1 MLRPM
6 LFIGVGGSGGKTLR
20 TISNSLSKLLHDV
33 GYTESIP
40 DVWQFL
46 HIDLPVIQD
55 GTEYPAPFLTSDQYH
70 SVVKAGMVYK
80 DLLNKVSSLGDK
92 DIQQNVLAG
101 WARPLPNLQIN
112 MPPSMD
118 RAIGRL
124 AGLSDIPGIKMRIRN
139 SIAQMQSPAAQS
151 GLQRLAERLPEIKM
165 DLQPEV
171 VIISSSVGG
180 SGSGMFL
187 DIAEILKRTSN
198 QAWLQSPKILLYT
211 PEIFESL
218 RYVKSSM
225 AANHLGVMNEIITES
240 YQVKSQC
247 TELAYERSGLI
258 PVGDFAECNHYYFLG
273 VNKSDG
279 AGTSFSSQINEM
291 DNHFHETGI
300 SIANAITQG
309 LFWDWLEKIP
319 FGSHTGSQSLS
330 NAGWAR
336 MRTGLTIWEHSQLT
350 SIILEEATRAQNSRE
365 AWSGFWEGHRT
376 RPLIEAV
383 PLTNEVRRSI
393 ITGWFLSSLFG
404 LRDIEYREDRPIVR
418 IWNSMLSLPS
428 WSTFR
433 DPLPYKKL
441 EDNRREW
448 LLPAV
453 LKSIAMALCEQGA
466 TGNSEPLEAVEF
478 LLFLGQEVVT
488 PIQSQNPRNSLGLGS
503 TQPIGK
509 IEKSN
514 LISDWINTGI
524 HPAPNGSLNALL
536 SENLKTMANRREA
549 LRATIEEIR
558 MHHKKVWQ
566 EYESTPWSE
575 LPETWEL
582 REDIDQAL
590 SRICDFVS

>member
-20 TISNSLSKLLHDV
+20 TISNSLTKLLHDV

-46 HIDLPVIQD
+46 HIDLPEIQD

-80 DLLNKVSSLGDK
+80 DLLYKVSSLGDK
-92 DIQQNVLAG
+92 VIQQNVLAG

-124 AGLSDIPGIKMRIRN
+124 AGLSDIPGIKLRIQN
-139 SIAQMQSPAAQS
+139 SIARMQSPAAQS
-151 GLQRLAERLPEIKM
+151 GLQRLAECLPDIEMDLHPEI
-165 DLQPEV
+165 

-180 SGSGMFL
+180 SGSGMIL

-198 QAWLQSPKILLYT
+198 QAWLQSPRILLYT

-225 AANHLGVMNEIITES
+225 AANHLGLMNEIITEG
-240 YQVKSQC
+240 YQVKSQS

-258 PVGDFAECNHYYFLG
+258 PVGDFAARNHYYFLG

-279 AGTSFSSQINEM
+279 AGTSFSLQMNEM
-291 DNHFHETGI
+291 DIHFHETGI

-319 FGSHTGSQSLS
+319 FGSHIGSQSLS

-336 MRTGLTIWEHSQLT
+336 MRTGLTIWEHPQLT
-350 SIILEEATRAQNSRE
+350 GIILEEAARAQNSRE

-383 PLTNEVRRSI
+383 PITNEVRRSI
-393 ITGWFLSSLFG
+393 IAGWFLSSMFG
-404 LRDIEYREDRPIVR
+404 LRDIGYREDKPIVR
-418 IWNSMLSLPS
+418 VWNSSLPTPG
-428 WSTFR
+428 WSVFR
-433 DPLPYKKL
+433 DPLPSKKV
-441 EDNRREW
+441 EDSKREW
-448 LLPAV
+448 LLPVV
-453 LKSIAMALCEQGA
+453 LKSITFALCEHGA
-466 TGNSEPLEAVEF
+466 SGKSQPLEAFEF
-478 LLFLGQEVVT
+478 LLFLGREVMT
-488 PIQSQNPRNSLGLGS
+488 TIPAENLLGALG
-503 TQPIGK
+503 IGNALPNAQLG
-509 IEKSN
+509 KSS
-514 LISDWINTGI
+514 LISEWLITGVN
-524 HPAPNGSLNALL
+524 PSPNGSMNAMLREKL
-536 SENLKTMANRREA
+536 QSTTDRREA
-549 LRATIEEIR
+549 LRATIDEIR

-590 SRICDFVS
+590 SGIYNFVS

>member
-20 TISNSLSKLLHDV
+20 TISNSLTKLVHDV

-80 DLLNKVSSLGDK
+80 DLLNKVSSLGNE

-101 WARPLPNLQIN
+101 WARRLPNSQIN

-124 AGLSDIPGIKMRIRN
+124 AGLSDIPGIKMRIQN
-139 SIAQMQSPAAQS
+139 SIAQMHSPAAQS
-151 GLQRLAERLPEIKM
+151 GLQRLAECLPDIKIE
-165 DLQPEV
+165 LQPEV

-240 YQVKSQC
+240 YQVNSQN
-247 TELAYERSGLI
+247 TELAYQRSGLI
-258 PVGDFAECNHYYFLG
+258 PVDDFAAYNQYYFLG
-273 VNKSDG
+273 ANKSDG
-279 AGTSFSSQINEM
+279 GGTSSSPQMSEM
-291 DNHFHETGI
+291 ENHFHETGI
-300 SIANAITQG
+300 SIANAVFQG
-309 LFWDWLEKIP
+309 LFRDWLEKIP
-319 FGSHTGSQSLS
+319 FGSHIGSQSLS
-330 NAGWAR
+330 NAGWAH
-336 MRTGLTIWEHSQLT
+336 MRTSLTIWEHPQLT
-350 SIILEEATRAQNSRE
+350 GIILEEAARAQNSRE
-365 AWSGFWEGHRT
+365 VWSGFWEGHRT

-383 PLTNEVRRSI
+383 PITNEVRRSI
-393 ITGWFLSSLFG
+393 IAGWFLSSMFG
-404 LRDIEYREDRPIVR
+404 LRDIDYREDRPIVR
-418 IWNSMLSLPS
+418 VWNSSLPTPG
-428 WSTFR
+428 WSAFR
-433 DPLPYKKL
+433 DPLPAKRV
-441 EDNRREW
+441 EDSKREW
-448 LLPAV
+448 LLPIV
-453 LKSIAMALCEQGA
+453 LKSIALALCEHGA
-466 TGNSEPLEAVEF
+466 AGQSQPLEAFEF
-478 LLFLGQEVVT
+478 LLFLGREVT
-488 PIQSQNPRNSLGLGS
+488 TTSPAENLLGTLG
-503 TQPIGK
+503 IGNALPNAQLG
-509 IEKSN
+509 KSN
-514 LISDWINTGI
+514 LISEWLITGVN
-524 HPAPNGSLNALL
+524 PSPDGSMNAVLQEKL
-536 SENLKTMANRREA
+536 QSTTDRREA
-549 LRATIEEIR
+549 LRATIEDIR
-558 MHHKKVWQ
+558 TGQKTIWQ
-566 EYESTPWSE
+566 KYESVNWSQ

-582 REDIDQAL
+582 REDIEQAL
-590 SRICDFVS
+590 SDIQDFVS